1 MDFKNYKIGVYLR
14 TAQKDNEAIEKQKQ
28 LNLSYCKYKGYP
40 DIVKMYTDNGY
51 SGTTENRPAYKRMIK
66 DIKNGK
72 INVIVVS
79 NIDRLTRQPIFF
91 YHKIIDYILKKKLI
105 VISIS
110 ESPLSD
116 EQLFNIRFRMF
127 LIEKQQEL
135 LNDEANNGG
144 VE

>member
-1 MDFKNYKIGVYLR
+1 MDFKDYKIGVYLR
-14 TAQKDNEAIEKQKQ
+14 TAQKDDEAIERQKE
-28 LNLSYCKYKGYP
+28 LNISYCKYRGYP
-40 DIVKMYTDNGY
+40 DIVKIYTDNGY

-66 DIKNGK
+66 DIRNGK

-105 VISIS
+105 VISAV
-110 ESPLSD
+110 ESSLND
-116 EQLFNIRFRMF
+116 EQLFHMRFRLF
-127 LIEKQQEL
+127 LIEKQQEI
-135 LNDEANNGG
+135 LNDGG

>member
-1 MDFKNYKIGVYLR
+1 MDFKDYKIGVYLR
-14 TAQKDNEAIEKQKQ
+14 TAQKDDESIERQKE
-28 LNLSYCKYKGYP
+28 LNISYCKYRGYP
-40 DIVKMYTDNGY
+40 DIVKIYTDNGY

-66 DIKNGK
+66 DIRNGK

-105 VISIS
+105 VISVV
-110 ESPLSD
+110 ESPLND
-116 EQLFNIRFRMF
+116 EQLFNMRFRLF
-127 LIEKQQEL
+127 LIEKRQEM
-135 LNDEANNGG
+135 LNDGG

>member
-1 MDFKNYKIGVYLR
+1 MDFKDYKIGVYLR
-14 TAQKDNEAIEKQKQ
+14 TAQKDDEAIERQKE
-28 LNLSYCKYKGYP
+28 LNISYCKYRGYP
-40 DIVKMYTDNGY
+40 DIVKIYTDNGY

-66 DIKNGK
+66 DIRNGK

-105 VISIS
+105 VISTV
-110 ESPLSD
+110 ESPLND
-116 EQLFNIRFRMF
+116 EQLFNMRFRLF
-127 LIEKQQEL
+127 LIEKRQEI
-135 LNDEANNGG
+135 LNDGG

>member
-1 MDFKNYKIGVYLR
+1 MDFKDYKIGVYLR
-14 TAQKDNEAIEKQKQ
+14 TAQKDDEAIERQKE
-28 LNLSYCKYKGYP
+28 LNISYCKYRGYP
-40 DIVKMYTDNGY
+40 DIVKIYTDNGY

-66 DIKNGK
+66 DIRNGK

-105 VISIS
+105 VISAV
-110 ESPLSD
+110 ESPLND
-116 EQLFNIRFRMF
+116 EQLFHMRFRLF
-127 LIEKQQEL
+127 LIEKQQEI
-135 LNDEANNGG
+135 LNDGG

>member
-1 MDFKNYKIGVYLR
+1 MDFKDYKIGVYLR
-14 TAQKDNEAIEKQKQ
+14 TAQKDDEAIERQKE
-28 LNLSYCKYKGYP
+28 LNISYCKYRGYP
-40 DIVKMYTDNGY
+40 DIVKIYIDNGY

-66 DIKNGK
+66 DIRNGK

-105 VISIS
+105 VISTV
-110 ESPLSD
+110 ESPLND
-116 EQLFNIRFRMF
+116 EQLFNMRFRLF
-127 LIEKQQEL
+127 LIEKRQEI
-135 LNDEANNGG
+135 LNDGG

>member
-1 MDFKNYKIGVYLR
+1 MDFKDYKIGVYLR
-14 TAQKDNEAIEKQKQ
+14 TAQKDDEAIERQKE
-28 LNLSYCKYKGYP
+28 LNISYCKYRGYP
-40 DIVKMYTDNGY
+40 EIVKIYSDNGY
-51 SGTTENRPAYKRMIK
+51 SGRTENRPAYKRMIK
-66 DIKNGK
+66 DIRNGK

-105 VISIS
+105 VISAV

-116 EQLFNIRFRMF
+116 EQLFNMRFRLF
-127 LIEKQQEL
+127 LIEKQQEI
-135 LNDEANNGG
+135 LNDGG

>member
-1 MDFKNYKIGVYLR
+1 MDFKDYKIGVYLR
-14 TAQKDNEAIEKQKQ
+14 TAQKDDEAIERQKE
-28 LNLSYCKYKGYP
+28 LNISYCKYRGYP
-40 DIVKMYTDNGY
+40 DIVKIYIDNGY

-66 DIKNGK
+66 DIRNGK

-105 VISIS
+105 VISTV
-110 ESPLSD
+110 ESPLND
-116 EQLFNIRFRMF
+116 EQLFNMRFRLF
-127 LIEKQQEL
+127 LIEKQQEI
-135 LNDEANNGG
+135 LNDGG

>member
-1 MDFKNYKIGVYLR
+1 MDFKDYKIGVYLR
-14 TAQKDNEAIEKQKQ
+14 TAQKDDEAIERQKE
-28 LNLSYCKYKGYP
+28 LNLSYCKYRGYP
-40 DIVKMYTDNGY
+40 EVVKIYTDNGY
-51 SGTTENRPAYKRMIK
+51 SGRTENRPAYKRMIK
-66 DIKNGK
+66 DIRNGK

-105 VISIS
+105 VISAV

-116 EQLFNIRFRMF
+116 EQLFNMRFRLF
-127 LIEKQQEL
+127 LIEKQQEI
-135 LNDEANNGG
+135 LNDGG

>member
-1 MDFKNYKIGVYLR
+1 MDFKDYKIGVYLR
-14 TAQKDNEAIEKQKQ
+14 TAQKDDEAIERQKE
-28 LNLSYCKYKGYP
+28 LNLSYCKYRGYP
-40 DIVKMYTDNGY
+40 EVVKIYTDNGY
-51 SGTTENRPAYKRMIK
+51 SGRTENRPAYKRMIK
-66 DIKNGK
+66 DIRNGK

-105 VISIS
+105 VFSAV

-116 EQLFNIRFRMF
+116 EQLFNMRFRLF
-127 LIEKQQEL
+127 LIEKQQEI
-135 LNDEANNGG
+135 LNDGG

>member
-14 TAQKDNEAIEKQKQ
+14 TAQKDDEAIERQKQ

-40 DIVKMYTDNGY
+40 DVVKIYTDNGY
-51 SGTTENRPAYKRMIK
+51 SGITENRPAYKKMIR
-66 DIKNGK
+66 DIRNGK
-72 INVIVVS
+72 INVIAVS

-105 VISIS
+105 VISVS

-135 LNDEANNGG
+135 LNDEVNDGG

>member
-1 MDFKNYKIGVYLR
+1 MDFKDYKIGVYLR
-14 TAQKDNEAIEKQKQ
+14 TAQKDDEAIERQKEF
-28 LNLSYCKYKGYP
+28 NISYCKYRGYP
-40 DIVKMYTDNGY
+40 EVVKIYTDNGY
-51 SGTTENRPAYKRMIK
+51 SGRTENRPAYKRMIK
-66 DIKNGK
+66 DIRNGK

-105 VISIS
+105 VISAV

-116 EQLFNIRFRMF
+116 EQLFNMRFRLF
-127 LIEKQQEL
+127 LIEKQQEI
-135 LNDEANNGG
+135 LNDGG